1 MVEKRNDGRIAFISM
16 GMVDGNTENISCK
29 LENISSGG
37 ALVRTSGL
45 VPGTL
50 QKGDIVHLKAFLLS
64 PVELQ
69 CKVVRIDADQIAM
82 QFIEI

>member
-1 MVEKRNDGRIAFISM
+1 MAEKRNDDRIAFISM
-16 GMVDGNTENISCK
+16 GMVDGSTDKISCR

-37 ALVRTSGL
+37 ALVRTSGP

-50 QKGDIVHLKAFLLS
+50 QKGDFVHLKAFLLS
-64 PVELQ
+64 PVELH